1 MKLKVELLFLFG
13 TPVKKKLADLLGMK
27 AKLRSTSRIKRLQT
41 TGRRWMQ
48 RARRQKEVKENHTL
62 KNAREPNKAMLAK
75 KEKRN
80 ARKLLINMEIKKR
93 TSRS

>member
-1 MKLKVELLFLFG
+1 
-13 TPVKKKLADLLGMK
+13 
-27 AKLRSTSRIKRLQT
+27 
-41 TGRRWMQ
+41 MQ

-62 KNAREPNKAMLAK
+62 KNAREPNKAMPAK